1 MKDSYDI
8 VIIGSGPGGYVAAIK
23 AAKLGKRTAVIEKG
37 DIGGTCLNRGCI
49 PTKTLMHSTRFLTE
63 IKLMEEAGLSFTG
76 LNLDYN
82 KLMVRKNEV
91 VSRIRK
97 GIEGLFKANGVT
109 VYQGEAKIISKNKVR
124 ITSDDNVSDI
134 EAENIL
140 IATGSVPVIPPIP
153 GSDLED
159 VVTSDDL
166 LDGDNRL
173 YRKLLIIG
181 GGHRCGNGND
191 L

>member
-8 VIIGSGPGGYVAAIK
+8 VIIGSGPGGYVATIK

-97 GIEGLFKANGVT
+97 GIEGLFKANGLPYT
-109 VYQGEAKIISKNKVR
+109 KER
-124 ITSDDNVSDI
+124 
-134 EAENIL
+134 L
-140 IATGSVPVIPPIP
+140 
-153 GSDLED
+153 
-159 VVTSDDL
+159 
-166 LDGDNRL
+166 RL
-173 YRKLLIIG
+173 YRRIK
-181 GGHRCGNGND
+181 
-191 L
+191 